1 MSKSVR
7 IKQVFHHTP
16 AASMEYCQVI
26 NEDVSYRVCAVLCKK
41 TIKCALKWKEKK
53 KTEAPK

>member
-1 MSKSVR
+1 
-7 IKQVFHHTP
+7 
-16 AASMEYCQVI
+16 MEYCQVI

>member
-1 MSKSVR
+1 MSSRSKVK
-7 IKQVFHHTP
+7 IVFRHTP

-41 TIKCALKWKEKK
+41 RFKCAMKWKGKK
-53 KTEAPK
+53 KMEVS